1 MASGFSLHIGLNNL
15 KKSSYPG
22 VPPLV
27 ACMNDANDMCALAEK
42 IGFNAATLC
51 DDCATH
57 GKVVNAIADKASR
70 LVAGDIFWITYS
82 GHGSQVPDRN
92 GDESDG
98 LDETWCLYDCQI
110 LDDTLFDL
118 WSRFKEGV
126 RIVIFSDSC
135 HSGTIA
141 RAINSLNP
149 VVTPPVMKASGI
161 LISGCQDHQF
171 SMDGAKNGAFTEAFL
186 QVYGQSGFGGSY
198 KRLRSAISAKLPK
211 SQSPNYLYFGKPN
224 VPFTREKALTI

>member
-1 MASGFSLHIGLNNL
+1 MTGYSLHIGLNQLN
-15 KKSSYPG
+15 KSSYPG
-22 VPPLV
+22 VPPLA
-27 ACMNDANDMCALAEK
+27 ACMNDANDMYALAEK
-42 IGFNAATLC
+42 IGFDASTLC
-51 DDCATH
+51 DDSATY
-57 GKVVNAIADKASR
+57 GKVVNAIADKANR

-82 GHGSQVPDRN
+82 GHGSQVRDAD
-92 GDESDG
+92 GDEADG
-98 LDETWCLYDCQI
+98 IDETWCLYDRQI
-110 LDDTLFDL
+110 VDDKLFDL

-149 VVTPPVMKASGI
+149 VETPPEMLASGI
-161 LISGCQDHQF
+161 LISGCQDHQL
-171 SMDGAKNGAFTEAFL
+171 SMDGVQNGAFTEAFL
-186 QVYGQSGFGGSY
+186 QVYGQNGFGGSY
-198 KRLRSAISAKLPK
+198 KRLRSAIAAKLPK

>member
-1 MASGFSLHIGLNNL
+1 M
-15 KKSSYPG
+15 
-22 VPPLV
+22 
-27 ACMNDANDMCALAEK
+27 
-42 IGFNAATLC
+42 
-51 DDCATH
+51 
-57 GKVVNAIADKASR
+57 
-70 LVAGDIFWITYS
+70 AGDIFWITYS
-82 GHGSQVPDRN
+82 GHGSQVPDQN

-149 VVTPPVMKASGI
+149 VDLSENSQPSHSKPSP
-161 LISGCQDHQF
+161 H
-171 SMDGAKNGAFTEAFL
+171 FL
-186 QVYGQSGFGGSY
+186 EIPQS
-198 KRLRSAISAKLPK
+198 I
-211 SQSPNYLYFGKPN
+211 
-224 VPFTREKALTI
+224 